1 MTAKLCSTCHWST
14 LDTDGLW
21 YCRLAR
27 QQITRDEDAAECAD
41 YLDIRDKLKV
51 QTNSEEQ
58 K

>member
-27 QQITRDEDAAECAD
+27 QQITRDEDAAECED
-41 YLDIRDKLKV
+41 WLDLRTELAR
-51 QTNSEEQ
+51 
-58 K
+58 